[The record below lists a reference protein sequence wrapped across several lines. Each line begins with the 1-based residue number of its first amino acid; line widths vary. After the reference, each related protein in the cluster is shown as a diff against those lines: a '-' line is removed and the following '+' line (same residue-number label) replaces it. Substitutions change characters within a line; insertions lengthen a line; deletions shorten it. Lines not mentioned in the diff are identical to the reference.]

1 MDMDLVDTVE
11 SSCGKSLV
19 DHGRFVNA
27 QLIRGL
33 PYAYWLT
40 DLKGFIENEF
50 MATWGKDCGGKDN
63 LGVWDWRVHSAVFK
77 MDNQGTSQIVQH

>member
-50 MATWGKDCGGKDN
+50 MAT
-63 LGVWDWRVHSAVFK
+63 
-77 MDNQGTSQIVQH
+77 